1 MAGAIRA
8 PTDSRETMEMPGVAI
23 QYTAQMFSIQAK
35 CYLRSC
41 TSTLRIIRS
50 ARESGKLSP
59 FHDQVR
65 GLCHDSTAIFLPTS
79 GLGTPLV
86 VCDAALRLAQPM
98 RGFTT
103 QAIQASAATAQAF
116 QRPEA
121 VSWPPPHAPL
131 CRLCAGPRVR
141 TPTARWPATPH
152 PAHAGTAAPGG
163 DLAAF
168 LSRSRLYVWWLARLG
183 QYHVQRSSQR
193 WTVAPAALHG
203 LRELFPRNPRH
214 AGAWQAR
221 RARLAGVG
229 GGRAGGGLGPPG
241 RGPRV

>member
-1 MAGAIRA
+1 MPATELGAGGGRLPSPAVPQGMTLHTFGHRVMRWGTGNEAARARMSTLTREELVRAGVTRDMAEAW
-8 PTDSRETMEMPGVAI
+8 
-23 QYTAQMFSIQAK
+23 
-35 CYLRSC
+35 SC

-121 VSWPPPHAPL
+121 VSWPHPHAPL
-131 CRLCAGPRVR
+131 CRLCAGPRAR
-141 TPTARWPATPH
+141 TPAARVPATPH
-152 PAHAGTAAPGG
+152 GSHARTAAPGRH
-163 DLAAF
+163 LPPF
-168 LSRSRLYVWWLARLG
+168 LS
-183 QYHVQRSSQR
+183 
-193 WTVAPAALHG
+193 
-203 LRELFPRNPRH
+203 
-214 AGAWQAR
+214 
-221 RARLAGVG
+221 
-229 GGRAGGGLGPPG
+229 
-241 RGPRV
+241 